1 MKPSSIGRVCVV
13 LLSAIVL
20 SACGGSSEVTTP
32 DEQFGNLVPAAP
44 TGEPPQDQPPE
55 AIPLEGDVDT
65 TLPPAPVD
73 TTTTVE
79 PAPVTTTTLEDTLP
93 VSPSDASDDP
103 RVTSE
108 GIQVGYVNRV
118 RDFGRGPEETL
129 EAAAVLGP
137 HSVLVVVDD
146 ERVADTAT
154 LDYGNWAANSEIF
167 VVRLEAG
174 PQVAELRLTSTR
186 GGVDRVAPA
195 ADGLAVLAVRASTAA
210 NVTFEAFDSSGTLVA
225 TCEHDGSF
233 HRCSE

>member
-1 MKPSSIGRVCVV
+1 MTRPLRQDRRKFVGSSA
-13 LLSAIVL
+13 LSAL
-20 SACGGSSEVTTP
+20 EPTNFECGDS
-32 DEQFGNLVPAAP
+32 QA
-44 TGEPPQDQPPE
+44 EPLFQPPE
-55 AIPLEGDVDT
+55 AIALEGDVDT
-65 TLPPAPVD
+65 TVPPAPVD
-73 TTTTVE
+73 TTTTTTTTVE
-79 PAPVTTTTLEDTLP
+79 QVSVTTTTLGDTLP
-93 VSPSDASDDP
+93 VSPLDASDDP

-108 GIQVGYVNRV
+108 GIRVGYVNRV

-129 EAAAVLGP
+129 EAAAALGP

-154 LDYGNWAANSEIF
+154 LDYGNWAANNEIF

-174 PQVAELRLTSTR
+174 RQVAELRLTSTR

-210 NVTFEAFDSSGTLVA
+210 NVTFEAFDSSGTVLA

-233 HRCSE
+233 HHCSE